1 MAHRLTV
8 VSAVAVPAPRLK
20 ALVSILQSS
29 SNHPL
34 FFLVPSRLGRAA
46 SNICSLP
53 SVLLSAASA
62 GSCYESRRDSG
73 EDTGWES
80 EEARNLSA
88 GGRCSLVRSCRA
100 WYKGHGPKDAMHSPA
115 RESAASVYGPRAAG
129 GRKALRTL
137 ATRWRASSFRIS
149 LPLQI
154 FRSVR
159 QVPLLLLSVRLAIA
173 YLGAA
178 SLFAAP
184 RTA

>member
-1 MAHRLTV
+1 M
-8 VSAVAVPAPRLK
+8 
-20 ALVSILQSS
+20 SILQSS
-29 SNHPL
+29 SNHPF

-46 SNICSLP
+46 SNICSLCRAFSFP
-53 SVLLSAASA
+53 LLPQGRVTSQ
-62 GSCYESRRDSG
+62 RRDSG
-73 EDTGWES
+73 EVTGWES
-80 EEARNLSA
+80 EEARNWSA

-100 WYKGHGPKDAMHSPA
+100 WYKGHGRKDAMHSPA

-129 GRKALRTL
+129 GRKALCTL
-137 ATRWRASSFRIS
+137 ATRWSASSFRIS

-154 FRSVR
+154 LRSVR
-159 QVPLLLLSVRLAIA
+159 RVPLLLLSVRLAIA